1 MSRLQTVVIVCA
13 IAVLSGCGEEDRG
26 RARRGEQRRG
36 AAVPVRVEPVTR
48 RDISNYILANT
59 TLEAF
64 QWVDVRSRTSGQVVE
79 ILREEG
85 DRVREGTVLARLDS
99 EEPTLQVHR
108 MEVAYQDARRA
119 FERDEKLFKRELLS
133 KDRYENSR
141 GQMDGAHAELAQ
153 ARLNLSYTTIASPL
167 NGTLTIRSVEVGNMV
182 TVNQA
187 VFSVAD
193 FDPLLARIRI
203 PEKNMGKVAIGQGA
217 RVAVES
223 APGRVFRGVVKMISP
238 VVDPESGTIKV
249 TIQVP
254 GRGNGILRPG
264 MFASVHIITEV
275 HRNTLVIPKKALV
288 LEGEGNQVFVYERDG
303 DHAAGKAV
311 RRKVG
316 MGFADNEH
324 LEILSGLAEGE
335 QVITVGHNGLRPG
348 TAVRLVGEARPER
361 TAAGEQAGGGS
372 PGWGGGQPGDGEK
385 GRLKAM
391 KERLFARFPDL
402 KKAYDERLKKDP
414 DLATSGEKWRAF
426 VGEMRREGLL
436 PARGGRP
443 Q

>member
-1 MSRLQTVVIVCA
+1 MFSFQRWFVVGV
-13 IAVLSGCGEEDRG
+13 IAVLAGCGEDERG
-26 RARRGEQRRG
+26 QTRRGGQRRG
-36 AAVPVRVEPVTR
+36 AAVPVRVEPVNR
-48 RDISNYILANT
+48 RDISSSILANT

-64 QWVDVRSRTSGQVVE
+64 QWVEVRSRTSGQVVA

-85 DRVREGTVLARLDS
+85 DRVSPGTVLARLDS
-99 EEPTLQVHR
+99 EEPALQVKR

-119 FERDEKLFKRELLS
+119 YERDEKLFKRELLS
-133 KDRYENSR
+133 NERYENSR
-141 GQMDGAHAELAQ
+141 GQVDRAQTELEQ
-153 ARLNLSYTTIASPL
+153 AKLNLSYTSIVSPL
-167 NGTLTIRSVEVGNMV
+167 AGTVTIRSVEVGNMV
-182 TVNQA
+182 TANQA

-217 RVAVES
+217 KVSVES
-223 APGRVFRGVVKMISP
+223 DPGRLFRGVVKMISP

-249 TIQVP
+249 TIRIP
-254 GRGNGILRPG
+254 GGGSGILRPG

-288 LEGEGNQVFVYERDG
+288 LEGEGNHVFVYEPDG
-303 DHAAGKAV
+303 EQGGGTAV

-324 LEILSGLAEGE
+324 LEILKGLTEGE
-335 QVITVGHNGLRPG
+335 QVITVGHDGLRPG
-348 TAVRLVGEARPER
+348 TAVRLVGEGVPE
-361 TAAGEQAGGGS
+361 TAAAGVAAGGGRE
-372 PGWGGGQPGDGEK
+372 GGRPAGGDSGQLD
-385 GRLKAM
+385 AM
-391 KERLFARFPDL
+391 KERMFARFPDL
-402 KKAYDERLKKDP
+402 KKAYDARVKKDP

-426 VGEMRREGLL
+426 MGEMRRQGIL